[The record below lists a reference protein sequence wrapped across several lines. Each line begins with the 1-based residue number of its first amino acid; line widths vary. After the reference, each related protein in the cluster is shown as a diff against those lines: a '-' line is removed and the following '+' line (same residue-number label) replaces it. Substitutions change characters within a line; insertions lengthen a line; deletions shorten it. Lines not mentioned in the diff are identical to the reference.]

1 MVSRRLRLSIVVPAF
16 LALTVVGTY
25 LADADDEPSSQPQ
38 PQPQPIAAGAP
49 APDSTSSVSE
59 LLGSVRTVDHLEK
72 VEGYDRSC
80 KKGHGCVFGPAW
92 TDDSTAPGSHNGCDT
107 RIICTQ
113 F

>member
-1 MVSRRLRLSIVVPAF
+1 MVSRRLRLGIVAPAL

-25 LADADDEPSSQPQ
+25 LANADDEPSS
-38 PQPQPIAAGAP
+38 QPQPIAAGAP
-49 APDSTSSVSE
+49 APNPTSSVSE